1 MQSAA
6 TTFRENLDYTSAVRN
21 ATYEK
26 VTKLIKIV
34 GACYFGH
41 KFTFSGRIYMT
52 NPGQI
57 SVSLL
62 LIYSEQFLIVSP
74 VAVAFC
80 FGVAYLVRKIPQ
92 SRQSTLAANIFNE

>member
-6 TTFRENLDYTSAVRN
+6 TTFRKNLDYTSAVRN

-26 VTKLIKIV
+26 ITKLIKIV
-34 GACYFGH
+34 GMHFRH

-52 NPGQI
+52 NTGQI
-57 SVSLL
+57 SAPLL

-74 VAVAFC
+74 VAVALC
-80 FGVAYLVRKIPQ
+80 FGVTYLVRKIPKTD
-92 SRQSTLAANIFNE
+92 RVL